1 MLKLQNAILE
11 MVARSED
18 LASVA
23 DRLCREVERLNPDAV
38 CSVLEVDPAGMLHP
52 LAGPSLPDDYSA
64 ALDGIFIGPNVGS
77 CGTAAYLGEA
87 VEVTDIATDPK
98 WVDFAELALPLGL
111 RACWSSPICNGRGAV
126 IGTFAF
132 YYREKRGPSALEQK
146 LVNTCLHLCAIAI
159 TNHRWQLEQQRRA
172 LEDSLTGLPNRAA
185 FNAALAKLPC
195 DQPGSWALLFVDLDN
210 LKTINDTFGHH
221 AGDRLIAT
229 AAARIAG
236 VILPDKAYRL
246 GGDEFALL
254 MRSPAALKDLE
265 GVAGAI
271 LAALSVPADCG
282 GHLAVPRATI
292 GGAVLSLGDGTSERV
307 RQNAD
312 FALYHAKETS
322 RGGFVR
328 YWPGI
333 GSRITRRLD
342 AIRDVDAALG
352 DHRLL
357 PYYQP
362 IYRIDTREIMGFE
375 ALCRIRLG
383 DRVLAA
389 AQFHEAT
396 TDMWIATALT
406 ERMLGLVAADIRG
419 WLDAGLDVQ
428 HIGLNVSS
436 ADFHGGQL
444 AEQLCRTFAAARV
457 PLDRIILEV
466 TETVYMGQADH
477 VVAQQIRALRAR
489 GLRVAL
495 DDFGTGFASLT
506 HLMTLPIDIL
516 KIDKTFVDQLL
527 GSSVSRAIVEGLLH
541 IAGELNVEVIAEGV
555 ETEEQAQLLRA
566 AGCQFGQGYLFS
578 PPVDVVEAT
587 GLLVGQRARPAS
599 VASLRR

>member
-172 LEDSLTGLPNRAA
+172 LEDALTGLPNRAA

-229 AAARIAG
+229 AAERIAG

-254 MRSPAALKDLE
+254 MRRPAALKDLE

-292 GGAVLSLGDGTSERV
+292 GGAVLAFGDGTSERV

-587 GLLVGQRARPAS
+587 GLLVGQRALPAS